1 MPTATVENYV
11 KEILALSLEKGEEQ
25 VGMGEIARG
34 LEVAPGTATSMTKT
48 LEREKLVQ
56 YKSHKGVKLTDKG
69 RKLGMDMLRRHRIL
83 ETFLVETLGLDWAE
97 IHGEAEELEHALSDK
112 VLDRLDKFLGRPE
125 FDPHGDPIPTKD
137 GKIAQSKVRNLLE
150 CRRQLASKVTLV
162 TDQGVEFLNFARRK
176 GLVPGASVEVISRD
190 LISDAVELRIGK
202 TKPFTIGSKAARKI
216 LVASQE
222 T

>member
-1 MPTATVENYV
+1 MPSATVENYV
-11 KEILALSLEKGEEQ
+11 KEILALSMEKGEAQ

-34 LEVAPGTATSMTKT
+34 LGVAPGTATSMTKT

-56 YKSHKGVKLTDKG
+56 YKSHKGVTLTAKG
-69 RKLGMDMLRRHRIL
+69 RKLGMGMLRRHRIL
-83 ETFLVETLGLDWAE
+83 ETFLVETLGLDWTE
-97 IHGEAEELEHALSDK
+97 IHGEAEELEHALSEK

-137 GKIAQSKVRNLLE
+137 GKIAQSNMRNLLE
-150 CRRQLASKVTLV
+150 CRRQVASKVTLV

-190 LISDAVELRIGK
+190 LVSDAVELRIGK

-216 LVASQE
+216 LVASS
-222 T
+222 